1 MSPFLSLSSPVPCAL
16 LSTLRL
22 LCVSLTGASVTVSSA
37 FWMCDLV
44 AEVSSTW
51 SSGRVMARNI
61 DSGSRGHGS
70 MTPLS
75 SGISSW
81 PAPPPPPPPP
91 PLLGR
96 RVASLEGGVLSWS
109 EVFPCCH
116 SLSFEFSLC
125 RWACLEV
132 TKLQQICSSAGQ
144 GYLSSWETPTLRWMI
159 TLPGSTSTFIPDW
172 LFLWNST
179 CLSLSCS
186 LARTTSS
193 CPPKLPGSPP
203 TQLPPRLPFWISVSG
218 IPSQPRPDHSSLE
231 LLFPLSRL
239 FPARAPFVTELSYVQ
254 AAPLVSF

>member
-1 MSPFLSLSSPVPCAL
+1 MKLQVFLQCLTDEQNDL
-16 LSTLRL
+16 WIQEKIQLRAKKSGDVFGMFRRQVHNI
-22 LCVSLTGASVTVSSA
+22 CV
-37 FWMCDLV
+37 
-44 AEVSSTW
+44 
-51 SSGRVMARNI
+51 
-61 DSGSRGHGS
+61 
-70 MTPLS
+70 
-75 SGISSW
+75 
-81 PAPPPPPPPP
+81 
-91 PLLGR
+91 
-96 RVASLEGGVLSWS
+96 SWS

-254 AAPLVSF
+254 AAPLLILYVVAVMTRDISGLKSRYHGILQPSSASRQPTPVTFGSTKRVSLKRVK